1 MSAEI
6 YLRSK
11 KGSKEASLKQ
21 EVVTLG
27 FENSSLYLKN
37 RGKNV
42 HIGVENADDDDTSY
56 DNDESL
62 TQKEVEEIDIDATS
76 DNG

>member
-1 MSAEI
+1 
-6 YLRSK
+6 
-11 KGSKEASLKQ
+11 
-21 EVVTLG
+21 
-27 FENSSLYLKN
+27 LYLKN

-62 TQKEVEEIDIDATS
+62 T
-76 DNG
+76 